1 MFGCQKNIDNISDKK
16 EEIAMT
22 LDDGT
27 ACMNCAL
34 MEIGEVDPQFGR
46 CEDCGKTAANYVL
59 NIS

>member
-1 MFGCQKNIDNISDKK
+1 MDARKSIENIFDIK

-27 ACMNCAL
+27 ACMNCSL
-34 MEIGEVDPQFGR
+34 MEIGEVDPQDGR
-46 CEDCGKTAANYVL
+46 CENCRKSAENYVL

>member
-1 MFGCQKNIDNISDKK
+1 MFGCQKNIENISDKK

-46 CEDCGKTAANYVL
+46 CEHCGKSAANYVL

>member
-1 MFGCQKNIDNISDKK
+1 MFGCQKNIENMSDKK

>member
-1 MFGCQKNIDNISDKK
+1 
-16 EEIAMT
+16 MT

-34 MEIGEVDPQFGR
+34 MEIGEVDPQYGR
-46 CEDCGKTAANYVL
+46 CEHCGKNAANYVL